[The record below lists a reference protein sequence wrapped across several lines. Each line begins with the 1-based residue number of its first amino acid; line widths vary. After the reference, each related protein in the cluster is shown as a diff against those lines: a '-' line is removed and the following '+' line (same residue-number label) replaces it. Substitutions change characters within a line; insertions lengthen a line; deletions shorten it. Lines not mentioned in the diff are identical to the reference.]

1 MFGFFQVKPRDIPE
15 SKTEVIYKDK
25 ELDDQELMLA
35 FAEHFGD
42 IGEYQVDSKEEARMF
57 EELRS
62 VDYLQTYLRA
72 QIARDMQLY
81 FAATTDQQRDLIKG
95 RIART
100 AFFRSQLMDPS
111 EKKTVKTKMKGLRYA
126 R

>member
-1 MFGFFQVKPRDIPE
+1 MFAKTDKKPETVRAM
-15 SKTEVIYKDK
+15 TEP
-25 ELDDQELMLA
+25 ELMLA

-42 IGEYQVDSKEEARMF
+42 IGEYEIDNKEEARMF

-81 FAATTDQQRDLIKG
+81 FAATTDPQRELIKG
-95 RIART
+95 RIARS
-100 AFFRSQLMDPS
+100 AFFRSRLAEP
-111 EKKTVKTKMKGLRYA
+111 EKATKVTSKIKGLRYA
-126 R
+126 